1 MLHTYITKTN
11 HAENH
16 IMRNISLV
24 LASTFM
30 LSACDGSGSV
40 DSSLSNQ
47 PGNTETQN
55 FSVEE
60 QSVPTN
66 TNIIGTIEV
75 FNDDIVY
82 GAVTVTNRELNI
94 STTIQTNGTY
104 ELTLPVNQVA
114 SIVSLDITG
123 SEIVP
128 KSISVPVPALA
139 SSVMV
144 NASVTARSPAITFN
158 LETGGLLQNVDS
170 RNRTSVT
177 VPANAFVLP
186 DGSMAS
192 GDAQVSITEID
203 ITDLHGESAWAPN
216 LVGIAEGMSEPTA
229 IWSHGMSD
237 FHFSQNGQ
245 DLQLRE
251 GIDATIKMDLQTDH
265 IMSGAGGDLAD
276 ATQGATIPMWHYDT
290 VDMIWK
296 EEGISTVNIDPLSAT
311 GFSVSGDVSHF
322 STWNI
327 DDVVPAIPATVEIV
341 FVDLFGRVRD
351 DINVISYKTIAR
363 IPPTDGPGWHGATSY
378 QNEVL
383 MTPEDNTIIV
393 LSNRDTRAQKLIDQ
407 PDKYTGYTEMEIII
421 DDIMVDGLTDKINTE
436 SVMTR
441 VRFTVT
447 NIPDDDDISYNN
459 EYTADNPDVVME
471 VLVADF

>member
-1 MLHTYITKTN
+1 MLNTYTTKTN
-11 HAENH
+11 KVENQ
-16 IMRNISLV
+16 IMRKISLALV
-24 LASTFM
+24 SAFL
-30 LSACDGSGSV
+30 LSACDGSGFV
-40 DSSLSNQ
+40 DSNISNQ
-47 PGNTETQN
+47 PDNTDTQN

-60 QSVPTN
+60 QSVQTS
-66 TNIIGTIEV
+66 TTIIGSIEV

-94 STTIQTNGTY
+94 STTMQSNGTY

-139 SSVMV
+139 DRVMV
-144 NASVTARSPAITFN
+144 NASVTARTPAITFN
-158 LETGGLLQNVDS
+158 LEAGGLLQNVDS
-170 RNRTSVT
+170 RNRTSVS

-203 ITDLHGESAWAPN
+203 ITDLHGDSAWAPN

-251 GIDATIKMDLQTDH
+251 GVNATINMDLQTTH
-265 IMSGAGGDLAD
+265 IMPVGGELVD
-276 ATQGATIPMWHYDT
+276 AAQGATIPMWHYDT
-290 VDMIWK
+290 DDMIWK
-296 EEGISTVNIDPLSAT
+296 EEGVSTVNIDPLSAT

-322 STWNI
+322 STWNL

-341 FVDLFGRVRD
+341 LVDLFGRVRD
-351 DINVISYKTIAR
+351 DITVTSYKTIAR
-363 IPPTDGPGWHGATSY
+363 IPPSDGPGWHGATSY
-378 QNEVL
+378 QNEEL
-383 MTPEDNTIIV
+383 MTPENNTIIV
-393 LSNRDTRAQKLIDQ
+393 LANRDTRAQKLIDQ
-407 PDKYTGYTEMEIII
+407 PDKYSGYTEMEIFV
-421 DDIMVDGLTDKINTE
+421 DDIMTNGYPDKINTE
-436 SVMTR
+436 SIMKR

-447 NIPDDDDISYNN
+447 NLPDDDDISYNN
-459 EYTADNPDVVME
+459 PYTADNPHVVIE